1 SPTAQAHVHLRDSG
15 RSARLLRSVASQKTG
30 PATRVQRRVIT
41 LIFLFLLLFMQQAE
55 RSHALAHIGEWLN
68 APHDRPLA
76 LPHSEW
82 PCGICALF
90 AGGSAVAVDSATST
104 HPPCIGFAIA
114 AFAAASRPVPAHSY
128 YASRAPP
135 LFL

>member
-1 SPTAQAHVHLRDSG
+1 MH
-15 RSARLLRSVASQKTG
+15 
-30 PATRVQRRVIT
+30 RRVIT

-55 RSHALAHIGEWLN
+55 RSHALAHIGERLN
-68 APHDRPLA
+68 APHDRALA
-76 LPHSEW
+76 LPHSEL

-90 AGGSAVAVDSATST
+90 AGGSAAAVDSATST
-104 HPPCIGFAIA
+104 RPPCIGFAIA
-114 AFAAASRPVPAHSY
+114 AFAVTSRPVPAPSF